1 MKSLIKLVRY
11 VKHYK
16 GYGLLN
22 LLFNILGVI
31 FNVISLTMLKPILDL
46 LFKGDNFD
54 YTQFMGKNPHDNFS
68 KDFLEFELNGW
79 FADMILNHETGMID
93 GKKRVLIVICGLT
106 LVSFFFKNFFI
117 YMAKWVLSPIRNDII
132 AIVRKEA
139 YKKVLQLPISFFSEE
154 KKGDIM
160 SRMTSDVK
168 EIELGIAAIDAFFK
182 QPINIIIFLGML
194 FFVDVQLT
202 LIILILVPFMGII
215 ISKIGKGLKR
225 TSTKAQEKIGEV
237 VTVFEE
243 TLTGLKIIK
252 GFAVESIFLQKF
264 EIYNRR
270 FFDLSTR
277 AQRKKTLAAPTS
289 EFLGI
294 ALFCVVLII
303 GGNRVFEG
311 TFNGATFITY
321 LLYLYGLITPI
332 KGLTDAFTSMHQSS
346 ASLERIE
353 KILSAEV
360 SISNRKDAL
369 VKKDLS
375 SDIVL
380 KNVHFKYE
388 KDWVLKDINF
398 TFEKGKSYAL
408 VGHSGSGKSTL
419 ADLIP
424 RFQEATKGAVL
435 MDEINI
441 KDIDLGE
448 LRRLT
453 GIVTQD
459 SILFNDSVR
468 NNLTLGI
475 QGISEEQITNA
486 LSTANA
492 LDFVEKLE
500 NGLDTTIGDGG
511 GKLSGGQKQRLCI
524 ARAVLQNPPILILDE
539 ATSALDTSSEHIVQ
553 DALNKVMLNRTSI
566 VIAHRLSTIRN
577 SDCIVV
583 LDQGKISQVGTH
595 DELISQKGIYRELS
609 DLQTKN

>member
-1 MKSLIKLVRY
+1 MKSLIKLLGY

-16 GYGLLN
+16 WYGFLSIIFNVLAVIFNGASMTMLNPILN
-22 LLFNILGVI
+22 LLFIDPNMD
-31 FNVISLTMLKPILDL
+31 FR
-46 LFKGDNFD
+46 
-54 YTQFMGKNPHDNFS
+54 QFLVENPHSGFS
-68 KDFLEFELNGW
+68 MKSLEFELNGW
-79 FADMILNHETGMID
+79 FADMILNHETGMVD
-93 GKKRVLIVICGLT
+93 GKKRVLLIIAGLT
-106 LVSFFFKNFFI
+106 IITFFFKGLFT
-117 YMAKWVLSPIRNDII
+117 YGARWVLSPIRNDII
-132 AIVRKEA
+132 AIVRKA
-139 YKKVLQLPISFFSEE
+139 VYKKVLALPISFFSEE

-168 EIELGIAAIDAFFK
+168 ELELGISAIEAFFK
-182 QPINIIIFLGML
+182 QPLTILFFLSAL

-202 LIILILVPFMGII
+202 LIVLVLVPIMGII

-225 TSTKAQEKIGEV
+225 TSKKAQERIGEV

-243 TLTGLKIIK
+243 TLSGLKIIK
-252 GFAVESIFLQKF
+252 AFAVEKIFVGKF
-264 EIYNRR
+264 EKYNRQ
-270 FFDLSTR
+270 FFTLSTKTF
-277 AQRKKTLAAPTS
+277 RKRTLAAPTS

-294 ALFCVVLII
+294 IMFCVVLIV
-303 GGNRVFEG
+303 GGYRVFDG
-311 TFNGATFITY
+311 TFGGATFIMY

-332 KGLTDAFTSMHQSS
+332 KGLTDAITSMHQSS

-353 KILSAEV
+353 KILNAEV
-360 SISNRKDAL
+360 SINNKENAVAKKELSLSIELKD
-369 VKKDLS
+369 VY
-375 SDIVL
+375 
-380 KNVHFKYE
+380 FKYE
-388 KDWVLKDINF
+388 KEWVLKGINF

-424 RFQEATKGAVL
+424 RFQEATKGEVL
-435 MDEINI
+435 MDGTNI
-441 KDIDLGE
+441 KDVDLGE

-475 QGISEEQITNA
+475 DGISDEQINSSLA
-486 LSTANA
+486 TANA
-492 LDFVEKLE
+492 LEFVEKLE
-500 NGLDTTIGDGG
+500 NGLETTIGDGG

-583 LDQGKISQVGTH
+583 LDEGEISQVGTH
-595 DELISQKGIYRELS
+595 DELITQEGIYKELS
-609 DLQTKN
+609 DLQST

>member
-16 GYGLLN
+16 GYGFLN
-22 LLFNILGVI
+22 LIFNVLAMV

-46 LFKGDNFD
+46 LFKGPEFD
-54 YTQFMGKNPHDNFS
+54 YSKFTGPNPNLSFNTN
-68 KDFLEFELNGW
+68 FLEFELNSW
-79 FADMILNHETGMID
+79 FADMILNHETGMVD
-93 GKKRVLIVICGLT
+93 GKKRVLVIICVLT
-106 LVSFFFKNFFI
+106 IASFFFKNLFT
-117 YMAKWVLSPIRNDII
+117 YLAKWVLAPIRNDII
-132 AIVRKEA
+132 AIVRKES
-139 YKKVLQLPISFFSEE
+139 YKKILKLPLSYFSEE

-168 EIELGIAAIDAFFK
+168 EIELGIAAIDAFIK
-182 QPINIIIFLGML
+182 QPINILVFLVLL

-202 LIILILVPFMGII
+202 LLILVLVPFMGII
-215 ISKIGKGLKR
+215 ISKIGKGLKK

-243 TLTGLKIIK
+243 SLTGLKIIK
-252 GFAVESIFLQKF
+252 AFAVEKIFLKKF
-264 EIYNRR
+264 EVYNRR
-270 FFDLSTR
+270 FFKLSTR
-277 AQRKKTLAAPTS
+277 AARKKTLAAPTS

-294 ALFCVVLII
+294 ILFCVVFMV
-303 GGNRVFEG
+303 GGYRVFDG
-311 TFNGATFITY
+311 SFDGSTFIVY
-321 LLYLYGLITPI
+321 LMYLYGLITPI
-332 KGLTDAFTSMHQSS
+332 KGLTDAITSMHQSS

-353 KILSAEV
+353 KILDAEV
-360 SISNRKDAL
+360 TIKNKTNAVVKQNFDQSISF
-369 VKKDLS
+369 
-375 SDIVL
+375 
-380 KNVHFKYE
+380 KNVRFKYE
-388 KDWVLKDINF
+388 NDWVLNGIDF

-424 RFQEATKGAVL
+424 RFQEATEGEVL
-435 MDEINI
+435 MDNINI
-441 KDIDLGE
+441 KELDLGE

-459 SILFNDSVR
+459 SILFNETVR

-475 QGISEEQITNA
+475 EGISDEQIQSA
-486 LSTANA
+486 LATANA
-492 LDFVEKLE
+492 LEFVENLE
-500 NGLDTTIGDGG
+500 YGLNTSIGDGG

-553 DALNKVMLNRTSI
+553 DALNKVMQNRTSI

-577 SDCIVV
+577 SDSIVV
-583 LDQGKISQVGTH
+583 LDKGQIAQVGTH
-595 DELISQKGIYRELS
+595 DELINQSGIYKELS
-609 DLQTKN
+609 ELQQN